1 MSYRIVIIG
10 SGNLGTRLAI
20 EFHKKGFTIEQV
32 YSRTRSSANRLA
44 SKINTHYATSPG
56 KIMPGADIYFVALKD
71 SAFDEV
77 LPHVPIEDNLL
88 VHCSGSISLSSIKK
102 YSKNTGVFYPLQT
115 LSRNR
120 HLRFAKIP
128 VFVEANSKENQNI
141 LLEIASK
148 ISGEVSVLDSEA
160 RLNLHV
166 AAVFA
171 CNFVNYFY
179 TVASE
184 ILKRK
189 DISFDVLKPLIM
201 ETAQKVQIM
210 DPADAQTG
218 PAVRFDKNVISTHME
233 VLKDFPGYGDIYK
246 KLSRSIFNY
255 HKNR

>member
-20 EFHKKGFTIEQV
+20 ELHKKGFVIEQV

-44 SKINTHYATSPG
+44 RKINTHYATSPG

-71 SAFDEV
+71 SVFDKV
-77 LPHVPIEDNLL
+77 LPLVPIEDNLL

-115 LSRNR
+115 LSRTR

-128 VFVEANSKENQNI
+128 VFIEANSEENQNK
-141 LLEIASK
+141 LMEIASK
-148 ISGEVSVLDSEA
+148 ISKKVSVLDSEA
-160 RLNLHV
+160 RLNLHI

-179 TVASE
+179 SVASE
-184 ILKRK
+184 ILKGK
-189 DISFDVLKPLIM
+189 DIPFDVLKPLIM
-201 ETAQKVQIM
+201 ETAQKVQVM

-218 PAVRFDKNVISTHME
+218 PAVRFDKNVISTHLE
-233 VLKDFPGYGDIYK
+233 ALKDIPEYRLIYK
-246 KLSRSIFNY
+246 KLSRSIYNY